1 MIRNLY
7 KELINYDEIINCYR
21 VLKNFIWDKNTDIDI
36 RNSNRIYIN
45 DYIPYFGHILLLNT
59 YDKLVYM
66 AFNIEHK
73 QLFKIDK
80 VNDWHIYGLKFKDYS
95 CFESDL
101 KNINYKEI
109 KIYT

>member
-1 MIRNLY
+1 
-7 KELINYDEIINCYR
+7 
-21 VLKNFIWDKNTDIDI
+21 
-36 RNSNRIYIN
+36 
-45 DYIPYFGHILLLNT
+45 
-59 YDKLVYM
+59 M